1 MKIEVST
8 PGLSVPI
15 KLFFPT
21 SLIKSR
27 LIWKMI
33 EKNSGWDEADK
44 IREYQ
49 PLIIS
54 CYDALSEYV
63 RVNGHFN
70 LVEVSQPD
78 GTRVVIRL

>member
-1 MKIEVST
+1 
-8 PGLSVPI
+8 
-15 KLFFPT
+15 
-21 SLIKSR
+21 
-27 LIWKMI
+27 MI

-49 PLIIS
+49 PLMIS
-54 CYDALSEYV
+54 CYEALTEYV